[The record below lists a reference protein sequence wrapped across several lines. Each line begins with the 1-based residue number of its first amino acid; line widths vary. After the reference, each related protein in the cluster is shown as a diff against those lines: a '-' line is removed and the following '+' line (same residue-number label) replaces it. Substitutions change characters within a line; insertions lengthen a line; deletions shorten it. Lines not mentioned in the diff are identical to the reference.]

1 MKKVLILSLLLL
13 AALCWAQ
20 EDKLSEDVY
29 LLKPVAELKQLHETN
44 LTKGRELYDLKKY
57 KESLPY
63 LDKAIFFSN
72 VMIKQARLRKQAQDA
87 LDEAKRWVNDAGKVV
102 KPNR

>member
-1 MKKVLILSLLLL
+1 MKKMLILSLLLL
-13 AALCWAQ
+13 TALCWADD
-20 EDKLSEDVY
+20 DKLSEETW
-29 LLKPVAELKQLHETN
+29 LLKPVEELKQHHETN

-72 VMIKQARLRKQAQDA
+72 VIIKQARLRKQAQDA